1 MPAPTRS
8 FREHFEAPSRIG
20 RLADAER
27 SGAAENLVCGDW
39 VRFHLHSDGVRI
51 LEASVQVRGCS
62 ATIACASMI
71 AEALEGLELA
81 RARELDVA
89 AMAKACG
96 AKPRDLSHAPAVVAR
111 ALETTLAAAGSDCQ
125 AERGSAE

>member
-1 MPAPTRS
+1 MPVPTRS
-8 FREHFEAPSRIG
+8 FREHFETPGRIG
-20 RLADAER
+20 RLPDAER

-71 AEALEGLELA
+71 AEALQGLELA

-89 AMAKACG
+89 EMARACG
-96 AKPRDLSHAPAVVAR
+96 AKPRDLSHAPTV
-111 ALETTLAAAGSDCQ
+111 
-125 AERGSAE
+125 